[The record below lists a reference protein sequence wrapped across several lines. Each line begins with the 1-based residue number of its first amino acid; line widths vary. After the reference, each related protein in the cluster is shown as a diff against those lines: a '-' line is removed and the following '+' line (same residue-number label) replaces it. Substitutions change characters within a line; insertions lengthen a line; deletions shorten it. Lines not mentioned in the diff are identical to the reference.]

1 MWSSKREPFPSPCMV
16 LSMRLLTLGAG
27 TVTGSRATATAG
39 IQAACTED
47 GYSSDFL
54 KEQTVLQPKV
64 NANTFFFP
72 WVSIFQKCLDRHWQG
87 LIWRREYHH
96 HGWNLSERWCCSHSI
111 PKLKHGGDHKEG
123 SCSWFQ
129 SSTCIL
135 KQSQLQAGWAA
146 AHTSTSTPSF
156 ALGVGQKETRMLRLH
171 ATLHLHMLPNRQR
184 GWPGVEMGAHCLVFQ

>member
-1 MWSSKREPFPSPCMV
+1 MYFNRCCWKCGVPRGNLSPLPAWFCPCDCWHLV
-16 LSMRLLTLGAG
+16 LAQWPGAELQPQLGY
-27 TVTGSRATATAG
+27 R
-39 IQAACTED
+39 Q
-47 GYSSDFL
+47 
-54 KEQTVLQPKV
+54 EQTVLQPKV

-111 PKLKHGGDHKEG
+111 PKLKHRGDHKEG

>member
-64 NANTFFFP
+64 NANTFFFSL
-72 WVSIFQKCLDRHWQG
+72 SIC
-87 LIWRREYHH
+87 
-96 HGWNLSERWCCSHSI
+96 LSEMFR
-111 PKLKHGGDHKEG
+111 PPM
-123 SCSWFQ
+123 
-129 SSTCIL
+129 
-135 KQSQLQAGWAA
+135 AGLDL
-146 AHTSTSTPSF
+146 T
-156 ALGVGQKETRMLRLH
+156 
-171 ATLHLHMLPNRQR
+171 
-184 GWPGVEMGAHCLVFQ
+184 